1 MVLNSGLCF
10 PADPLDSSLPATRM
24 FQFLLLPSLLVIAAA
39 LGFRWYFGTRVW
51 KESDNSTR
59 AAGLAMHAEALAHW
73 RETDPKAAAARTGA
87 LRFGLA
93 TPPLSAIIAV
103 FAVIVGKIPIAG
115 AIAIVCAI
123 TAIAC
128 AFGFLSLPAELAA
141 LQRFRKQNDRDEGKY
156 LAAQAEA
163 WNLSL
168 PPALRAIFK

>member
-1 MVLNSGLCF
+1 
-10 PADPLDSSLPATRM
+10 M

-39 LGFRWYFGTRVW
+39 LGFRWWFGTRIW
-51 KESDNSTR
+51 KESDESTR
-59 AAGLAMHAEALAHW
+59 AAGLAMHADALAHW
-73 RETDPKAAAARTGA
+73 RETDPKAAAARAGA

-103 FAVIVGKIPIAG
+103 FAIIVGKLPPSG
-115 AIAIVCAI
+115 AIAVVLAI

-141 LQRFRKQNDRDEGKY
+141 IQRFRKQTDRDEGRY
-156 LAAQAEA
+156 LAAQAAA

-168 PPALRAIFK
+168 PHALRAIFK